1 MSAQPIGIFDSGIGG
16 LSVWKEIHQLLPNES
31 SVYLAD
37 SMNAPYGEKPKDR
50 IIGFSIKNTELLL
63 EQDCKLIVVAC
74 NTATTNAI
82 SLLRER
88 YPVPFIG
95 IEPATKPAAV
105 QTKTKKIG
113 ILATKGT
120 LASEL
125 FLQTS
130 SKYRG
135 SVEIIETIGTGLVP
149 IIESGQLEDARPLLE
164 EYLIPM
170 IEHGVDSI
178 VLGCTHYPFLKPV
191 IRSIVP
197 DSVTIVDS
205 GAPVARQTKK
215 VLESTGMLC
224 GSHPSSH
231 RFYTNSDVQILE
243 QFVTQIGAT
252 RYTTKYLSF

>member
-1 MSAQPIGIFDSGIGG
+1 
-16 LSVWKEIHQLLPNES
+16 
-31 SVYLAD
+31 
-37 SMNAPYGEKPKDR
+37 MNAPYGDKPKDR

-63 EQDCKLIVVAC
+63 EKGCKLIVVAC

-95 IEPATKPAAV
+95 IEPATKPAAI

-130 SKYRG
+130 SKYQG
-135 SVEIIETIGTGLVP
+135 SVEIIQTIGTGLVP
-149 IIESGQLEDARPLLE
+149 IIESGRLEDARPLLE
-164 EYLIPM
+164 KYLTPM

-178 VLGCTHYPFLKPV
+178 VLGCTHYPFLRPV
-191 IRSIVP
+191 IRTIVP
-197 DSVTIVDS
+197 ESVSIVDS
-205 GAPVARQTKK
+205 AAPVARQTKK
-215 VLESTGMLC
+215 VLEENGTLNVA
-224 GSHPSSH
+224 GSAHH
-231 RFYTNSDVQILE
+231 HFYTNSDVQILE
-243 QFVTQIGAT
+243 QFIVNAEAT
-252 RYTTKYLSF
+252 DYTAEHLDF